1 MREFVIFMTR
11 HSDCARLA
19 RRLTGTSVGL
29 VLGGGGARGISH
41 VGAIQAL
48 TEAGEQSRRLG
59 LNSVISEY
67 HKMFLE
73 DVVFFAKRVLLA
85 LLLVRI
91 VCDKQSTKCVTKLDI
106 LL

>member
-48 TEAGEQSRRLG
+48 TEAGEQSRRLD
-59 LNSVISEY
+59 LNSLTCIKISQN
-67 HKMFLE
+67 
-73 DVVFFAKRVLLA
+73 VFRRCCIFCKKSSP
-85 LLLVRI
+85 
-91 VCDKQSTKCVTKLDI
+91 CT
-106 LL
+106 